1 MKVEEIGGRSVRVYL
16 DEVPLAI
23 LVAPHGKG
31 KVITHFE
38 NTLIPGALTVLYGHI
53 DNIRLAYFNVNSFDE
68 LKKLIQ
74 ENPAKFFE
82 ILLLTLFS
90 RLEKVEEKTEEK

>member
-16 DEVPLAI
+16 DEIPSLAI

-31 KVITHFE
+31 KIVAYFE
-38 NTLIPGALTVLYGHI
+38 NRLIPGALTVLYGHI

-90 RLEKVEEKTEEK
+90 RLEKVEEK

>member
-1 MKVEEIGGRSVRVYL
+1 MKTEEIGGRTLRIYL
-16 DEVPLAI
+16 DEVPLSI
-23 LVAPHGKG
+23 LLAPHGKG
-31 KVITHFE
+31 KVEAFFE
-38 NTLIPGALTVLYGHI
+38 NRLIPGALTVLYGHV

-82 ILLLTLFS
+82 ILLLAVFS
-90 RLEKVEEKTEEK
+90 RLENEEK

>member
-1 MKVEEIGGRSVRVYL
+1 MKIEEIGGRSIRIYL

-31 KVITHFE
+31 KIVAHFE
-38 NTLIPGALTVLYGHI
+38 NRLIPGALTVLYGHL
-53 DNIRLAYFNVNSFDE
+53 DNIRLAYFNVNSFEE

-74 ENPAKFFE
+74 QNPAKFFE
-82 ILLLTLFS
+82 TLLLVVFS
-90 RLEKVEEKTEEK
+90 RLEAEEK

>member
-1 MKVEEIGGRSVRVYL
+1 MS
-16 DEVPLAI
+16 
-23 LVAPHGKG
+23 
-31 KVITHFE
+31 
-38 NTLIPGALTVLYGHI
+38 IP
-53 DNIRLAYFNVNSFDE
+53 FDE

-90 RLEKVEEKTEEK
+90 RLEKVEEK